1 MTGPCNNCFTGTN
14 LTLHCN
20 QNCMSFKRLK
30 AGNLYLQLYN
40 LVLLVIHLLFAQGKS
55 WPSSVT
61 SIWLDS
67 LWVTPSFFPLPIA
80 PLSVCKFSGRAQH
93 RPAQEKYCP
102 YNCTFPSWDL
112 LLGKPWWICCQAP
125 GSCCNNCPGACSVCC
140 FRFHV
145 RRGGGGRGCPPY
157 AVTQPGATSSVNILL
172 SGAHPAVFLRHSI
185 PRPGWC
191 SKSLVVIFF
200 PLNLSSSEFSLDT
213 LALSCG
219 LVHKMTS
226 FPLKRENKCLQYLA
240 YALIIGRLFL
250 RKEDLALWKS
260 PLRANNCINSL
271 YHIQ

>member
-1 MTGPCNNCFTGTN
+1 M
-14 LTLHCN
+14 
-20 QNCMSFKRLK
+20 
-30 AGNLYLQLYN
+30 
-40 LVLLVIHLLFAQGKS
+40 VIHLLFVRGEILTLQCDLHLAGFIVS
-55 WPSSVT
+55 D
-61 SIWLDS
+61 SI
-67 LWVTPSFFPLPIA
+67 PLPIA

-93 RPAQEKYCP
+93 RPAREKYCP

-140 FRFHV
+140 FRFRV

-172 SGAHPAVFLRHSI
+172 SGAQGHPAVFLRHSI
-185 PRPGWC
+185 PCPGWC

-213 LALSCG
+213 LALCCG

-226 FPLKRENKCLQYLA
+226 FPLKRENKCPQYLA
-240 YALIIGRLFL
+240 YTLIIGRLFL